1 MKFEKKALEGRYIR
15 LEPISII
22 HKEGLC
28 EAIADGELWKLFVT
42 LVPNL
47 DKVSDFIGEAEN
59 SFENMDG
66 ITYAIIE
73 SSTDK
78 IVGSTRFMK
87 ANLENKRVE
96 IGYTFVAKSFQR
108 TSVNTEAKLLM
119 LSYGFERLGLN
130 RVEFLTEYLNIKS
143 REAWLRIGAKEEGI
157 LRNHMVMPNG
167 RVRDSVVFSVIKNEW
182 SGVKQ
187 NLLEKLA

>member
-130 RVEFLTEYLNIKS
+130 RVEFLTDYLNIKS
-143 REAWLRIGAKEEGI
+143 REALLRIGAKEEGI

-182 SGVKQ
+182 PGVKQ